1 VDALME
7 EFDSAGL
14 IGGERG
20 FKESVVV
27 DENSFREKKL
37 LERVWGVGCEL

>member
-1 VDALME
+1 MNALIE

-20 FKESVVV
+20 FRESVVV
-27 DENSFREKKL
+27 DENSFGEKKV
-37 LERVWGVGCEL
+37 LERFEI